1 MENHPLHYDIDAIG
15 QDIVHFEDF
24 IDSSFYLIQGADRAL
39 LIDTGCGG
47 GNVRRLASAFTD
59 KEIDLAVTHAH
70 GDHDAHAGEF
80 DRVYMHRADI
90 ELRRAAQLCAPAE
103 KRLDVDR
110 FLALEDGALL
120 DLGGGA
126 VVRTLHIPGHTPGSV
141 AFVDEAHKA
150 VFTGDAIGSGMGV
163 WMQLPGCCTV
173 SEYKAAL
180 LHFAT
185 ELYPYRDYR
194 FLGGHYRQAD
204 PPYSKAHN
212 PVCMQMVEDMIRLC
226 DEMLA
231 GRAQDAVFAGRA
243 FGDEQPHIASCGTAA
258 MVYLPSRVR

>member
-1 MENHPLHYDIDAIG
+1 M
-15 QDIVHFEDF
+15 
-24 IDSSFYLIQGADRAL
+24 
-39 LIDTGCGG
+39 
-47 GNVRRLASAFTD
+47 
-59 KEIDLAVTHAH
+59 
-70 GDHDAHAGEF
+70 
-80 DRVYMHRADI
+80 
-90 ELRRAAQLCAPAE
+90 
-103 KRLDVDR
+103 
-110 FLALEDGALL
+110 
-120 DLGGGA
+120 
-126 VVRTLHIPGHTPGSV
+126 RTLHIPGHTPGSV

-150 VFTGDAIGSGMGV
+150 VFTGDAIGSGVGV

-258 MVYLPSRVR
+258 MVYIYFSFSPSP

>member
-1 MENHPLHYDIDAIG
+1 MEKHPLHYDIDSVG
-15 QDIVHFEDF
+15 SGIVHFEDF
-24 IDSSFYLIQGADRAL
+24 IDASFYLVEGGKRAL

-59 KEIDLAVTHAH
+59 KAIDLAVTYAH

-90 ELRRAAQLCAPAE
+90 EFRREMQASLPEE
-103 KRLDVDR
+103 KRVNVDA
-110 FLALEDGALL
+110 FLPLEDGSVL
-120 DLGGGA
+120 DLGGG
-126 VVRTLHIPGHTPGSV
+126 VLVRTLHIPGHTPGSV

-150 VFTGDAIGSGMGV
+150 VFTGDAIGSGVGV

-173 SEYKAAL
+173 SAYKAAL

-204 PPYSKAHN
+204 PPYSPAHN

-231 GRAQDAVFAGRA
+231 GRAQDRLYEGRA
-243 FGDEQPHIASCGTAA
+243 FGEEAPHIAACGTAA

>member
-1 MENHPLHYDIDAIG
+1 M
-15 QDIVHFEDF
+15 
-24 IDSSFYLIQGADRAL
+24 
-39 LIDTGCGG
+39 
-47 GNVRRLASAFTD
+47 
-59 KEIDLAVTHAH
+59 
-70 GDHDAHAGEF
+70 
-80 DRVYMHRADI
+80 
-90 ELRRAAQLCAPAE
+90 
-103 KRLDVDR
+103 
-110 FLALEDGALL
+110 
-120 DLGGGA
+120 
-126 VVRTLHIPGHTPGSV
+126 

-150 VFTGDAIGSGMGV
+150 VFTGDAIGSGVGV